1 MPLVLSR
8 PALAECASICAD
20 LHTAS
25 WNIAYR
31 GILSDA
37 WLDNEMPANRQAH
50 WQKAVKTTDVTRHT
64 ILASLDGQPAGFL
77 CLMPD
82 GQPEWGGYIDN
93 LHVRPDA
100 KGSGIGR
107 RLMAECAKDWL
118 AMGRSAPLH
127 LGVFANNAP
136 ARAFYERMGG
146 KLVAEWDED
155 FYGNPAQ
162 AVRYQWQD
170 VHALSMACDPARVS
184 P

>member
-1 MPLVLSR
+1 MSLVISR
-8 PALAECASICAD
+8 LALADCAMTCAD
-20 LHTAS
+20 LHIAS

-37 WLDNEMPANRQAH
+37 WLDEEMPENRRAH
-50 WQKAVKTTDVTRHT
+50 WQAA
-64 ILASLDGQPAGFL
+64 LASDQIRHILLAHLDGAPAGFL
-77 CLMPD
+77 CLTP
-82 GQPEWGGYIDN
+82 GVEPEWGGYIDN
-93 LHVRPDA
+93 LHIRPDI
-100 KGSGIGR
+100 KGKGIGR

-118 AMGRSAPLH
+118 AQGETQPLH

-146 KLVAEWDED
+146 KKVAEWDED

-170 VHALSMACDPARVS
+170 VHALSLSCDPARVS